1 MNMIINA
8 AISRQINTT
17 IGMMY
22 SIDDIFESF
31 LTGADGSL
39 AVVGVGDDV
48 GVELSDDAGDD
59 VAKGVV
65 DNVADDDVLT
75 NGGAVLDVF

>member
-1 MNMIINA
+1 MNMTINA

-31 LTGADGSL
+31 LTGADGL
-39 AVVGVGDDV
+39 FAVGVGDDV
-48 GVELSDDAGDD
+48 GVELRDD
-59 VAKGVV
+59 VVTSGGVV
-65 DNVADDDVLT
+65 L
-75 NGGAVLDVF
+75 GVF